1 MMGFNPGMAGIGSM
15 IGGIFGAGQDANA
28 VDAATRN
35 AIGAQRQ
42 AAKQGY
48 NQTWLPWLPS
58 LSAETANQQIG
69 QGAANRMS
77 TYNSVLSNPLVQG
90 LPTSSYGAT
99 DSAKLQAFVH
109 PQAVLGGYSDW
120 ALDQLIS
127 KIRMQQELDKITN
140 FAKGNQSV
148 LPFNLNAAQHTG
160 DMARGIGGL
169 ADIGLMAAFL

>member
-1 MMGFNPGMAGIGSM
+1 MMPLGLMGIGST
-15 IGGIFGAGQDANA
+15 IGGIFGAGQEANA

-35 AIGAQRQ
+35 AIEAQRQ

-58 LSAETANQQIG
+58 LGAETANQQIQ
-69 QGAANRMS
+69 QGAQNRMS
-77 TYNSVLSNPLVQG
+77 TYNNLLSNPLVQG
-90 LPTSSYGAT
+90 LPTSAYGQA
-99 DSAKLQAFVH
+99 DQAKLQAFAN

-127 KIRMQQELDKITN
+127 RIRMQQQLDKITN
-140 FAKGNQSV
+140 FAKGNASL
-148 LPFNLNAAQHTG
+148 LPFNLNAAQHAG

-169 ADIGLMAAFL
+169 ADIGLTAAFL